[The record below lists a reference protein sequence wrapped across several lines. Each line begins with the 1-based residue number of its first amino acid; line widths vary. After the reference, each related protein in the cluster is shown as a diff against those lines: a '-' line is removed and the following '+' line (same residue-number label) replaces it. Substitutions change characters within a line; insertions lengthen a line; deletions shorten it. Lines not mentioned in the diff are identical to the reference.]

1 MADTMYYGDEEV
13 VKVEPQPC
21 DDDDEDDDV
30 GLTITDA
37 ANNNAVITAASAQQ
51 EEDEAA
57 RLAMD
62 DLEAEEQAVAA
73 RNQCHICMEQFALEK
88 QYVEHMFA
96 VHGVQRPF
104 RCHDCGKCLSYRS
117 SLYNHRKIHSDKR
130 PWACDWCPAKFIWSN
145 RCGTCATKRLFQFE
159 ISRAAC
165 ARPERRQCAAP

>member
-1 MADTMYYGDEEV
+1 MWDGDEEV

-21 DDDDEDDDV
+21 DDELASCELQADELKAEDREY
-30 GLTITDA
+30 
-37 ANNNAVITAASAQQ
+37 
-51 EEDEAA
+51 EEDE
-57 RLAMD
+57 
-62 DLEAEEQAVAA
+62 EEEDETVAA

-145 RCGTCATKRLFQFE
+145 RQVHARVWPRQPEVQSE
-159 ISRAAC
+159 ISRATG
-165 ARPERRQCAAP
+165 ARTER